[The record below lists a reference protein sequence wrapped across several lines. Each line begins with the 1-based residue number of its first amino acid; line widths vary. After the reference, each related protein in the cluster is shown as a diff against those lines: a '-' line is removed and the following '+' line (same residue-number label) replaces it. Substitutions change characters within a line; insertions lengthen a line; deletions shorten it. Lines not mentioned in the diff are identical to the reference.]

1 EERVYAIAR
10 RRVGGFYQNHIEYLD
25 ASYQLDGYR
34 TYHQTI
40 FPNLG
45 RTTTLHDLDHLNGR
59 LVHVVAGVVGS
70 SRVVLGPFRV
80 ENGRVTFT
88 LPILPGESEDSGS
101 EVEIA
106 VGLRYVGELELL
118 DVPVEKLRVK
128 TVSKVGWEVVGSR
141 GLLTGEDFDH
151 LTEWIQTTVA
161 DVYGPA
167 PGTGLVEVYI
177 ASSWNKHGRAV
188 LRQPLPLPLTVLGV
202 TREGKLGG

>member
-1 EERVYAIAR
+1 
-10 RRVGGFYQNHIEYLD
+10 
-25 ASYQLDGYR
+25 
-34 TYHQTI
+34 
-40 FPNLG
+40 G
-45 RTTTLHDLDHLNGR
+45 RQ
-59 LVHVVAGVVGS
+59 
-70 SRVVLGPFRV
+70 VVLGPFRV
-80 ENGRVTFT
+80 ENSQVTFT
-88 LPILPGESEDSGS
+88 LPSLPGEGSGA
-101 EVEIA
+101 EVELA
-106 VGLRYVGELELL
+106 VGLPYVGELELL

-161 DVYGPA
+161 DVYGPG

-177 ASSWNKHGRAV
+177 ASSWNKYGRAV